1 MSFELKAPEQI
12 FVGAP
17 IVFSY
22 SSDNRVSGRLRLTAG
37 TEAVMF
43 RLQKEGADAG
53 EPDAGPRVR
62 GKSGTFAISDWGQ
75 HEVGAELVLRFEGR
89 KVWMKVTD
97 Q

>member
-37 TEAVMF
+37 TQAVMF
-43 RLQKEGADAG
+43 RLQKEGGDVG
-53 EPDAGPRVR
+53 EPDAGPRIR
-62 GKSGTFAISDWGQ
+62 GKSGTYAISDWGE
-75 HEVGAELVLRFEGR
+75 HDVGAELVLRFEGR
-89 KVWMKVTD
+89 KAWLKVAEK
-97 Q
+97 

>member
-12 FVGAP
+12 FIGAP

-37 TEAVMF
+37 TNAVTF
-43 RLQKEGADAG
+43 RLQKEGGDLG
-53 EPDAGPRVR
+53 EPDTGPRIR
-62 GKSGTFAISDWGQ
+62 GKSGTYAMSDWGE

-89 KVWMKVTD
+89 KQWMKVTEK
-97 Q
+97 